1 MRVAIPL
8 AQGKLSLHFGHCD
21 QFAIFE
27 IDDDNRKIIGRDDE
41 TPPAHAPGVLPQW
54 LHGIGVNVI
63 IAGGMGQ
70 RAQQLFAQ
78 NEIEVVIGAQVGTPE
93 ELVAAYL
100 QNAGYNIYPVNPKY
114 DSVLD
119 QKCYPN
125 LNSIPVPVEIINI
138 FRNAEHIAP
147 IVEEAIKIGGK
158 VIWMQLGIINEDAA
172 MTALESGMQV
182 VMDRCMKI
190 EHRRYSHQR

>member
-1 MRVAIPL
+1 MNKSKINSTIDTILQSYENVAVVGI
-8 AQGKLSLHFGHCD
+8 S
-21 QFAIFE
+21 
-27 IDDDNRKIIGRDDE
+27 DNPSK
-41 TPPAHAPGVLPQW
+41 PSYQ
-54 LHGIGVNVI
+54 
-63 IAGGMGQ
+63 
-70 RAQQLFAQ
+70 
-78 NEIEVVIGAQVGTPE
+78 
-93 ELVAAYL
+93 VAAYL

-190 EHRRYSHQR
+190 EHSRYSHQR